1 MRISAHLPT
10 LPAPQDKAGKRQKH
24 FNAGLM
30 LLEPSRSEYLRLTRA
45 WVSGAFAAGP
55 WAADAADITDQDL
68 LVEALP
74 GYHQMDVC
82 DNYRGAHRPYHR
94 ACKAPGPAR
103 HNRMFAAGALGVVQ
117 RVAGSPCGDGRL
129 RHALARSVGTN
140 GSAALCS
147 PPCGGPAA
155 SPVPP
160 RRVACDIRVGDD
172 ACLLPRQVT
181 VNRGRGWRRLR
192 PDEHGALSRARAPG
206 LKLAGVE

>member
-1 MRISAHLPT
+1 
-10 LPAPQDKAGKRQKH
+10 
-24 FNAGLM
+24 M

-147 PPCGGPAA
+147 PPCGGLAA

-160 RRVACDIRVGDD
+160 PRVACDIRAGED
-172 ACLLPRQVT
+172 ACLLPRLVGHHPIQ
-181 VNRGRGWRRLR
+181 NHRLLGVA
-192 PDEHGALSRARAPG
+192 HGHHSSGFLSFSTRFSS
-206 LKLAGVE
+206 LCAGPPT